1 MTGAAAAQKM
11 RRIGRGMAAALLA
24 AALPSPAVA
33 QGAPIGFRSPSNN
46 IHCQF
51 WSGDTD
57 AHLALRCD
65 LVQTTNRPPPRPRD
79 CELEWG
85 QAFEI
90 VGDASRGTRLCYGDT
105 VRDDRLPVL
114 SYGRTWQRRGL
125 TCISEQTGVTCVNA
139 KGHGFEI
146 SRARQRVF

>member
-1 MTGAAAAQKM
+1 M
-11 RRIGRGMAAALLA
+11 RVCRLGIAAALLA
-24 AALPSPAVA
+24 VTFTPRAFA
-33 QGAPIGFRSPSNN
+33 QDAPIGFRSPSNN

-51 WSGDTD
+51 WIGDND
-57 AHLALRCD
+57 SEVALRCD
-65 LVQTTNRPPPRPRD
+65 LMQTTNRPPPRPRD

-90 VGDASRGTRLCYGDT
+90 LGNGARGIRLCYGDT

-114 SYGRTWQRRGL
+114 PYGQTWRRRGL

-139 KGHGFEI
+139 NGHGFGV